1 MANQL
6 WCRDVF
12 EGCTYVGRAEN
23 IREVMA
29 QFMAHAREAHC
40 VTTPTPALRIQA
52 MVAVRELHA
61 KVDGARRPSR

>member
-12 EGCTYVGRAEN
+12 EGCPYVGQGEN
-23 IREVMA
+23 IREVLA
-29 QFMAHAREAHC
+29 QFMAHAREVHR

-52 MVAVRELHA
+52 MVAVLELPA
-61 KVDGARRPSR
+61 RAGGARRPS